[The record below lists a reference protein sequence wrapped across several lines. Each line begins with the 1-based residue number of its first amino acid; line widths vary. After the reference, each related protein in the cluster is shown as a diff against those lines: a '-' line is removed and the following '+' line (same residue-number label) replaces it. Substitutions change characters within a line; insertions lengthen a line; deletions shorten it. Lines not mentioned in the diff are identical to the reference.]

1 MVTWTMNDN
10 ERLKD
15 IVSKDLDVR
24 ASDETHDRM
33 RNIILA
39 AHEHS
44 QDTESARTLIWKR
57 SILMKNPIAKL
68 AVAAVIVGAVML
80 GMYIVTGS
88 VDGTATTIAQV
99 RAAMNET
106 DWMRMRNKSG
116 PEMAWYAFISKVQIA
131 VGEDGEIL
139 YLDFNAGKR
148 QVWKPGDDTI
158 YETPI
163 DETRQF
169 AGGVSGPS
177 GAIGSFFDTL
187 EDDDWRVTQEPG
199 DYDGRIVEVWTATR
213 DATASIVKMYVDAV
227 SKLPVALT
235 EGTNGSDGSIQIQ
248 KEVVFD
254 YPDNGPA
261 DIYEAGAPRSAEIRP
276 APED

>member
-15 IVSKDLDVR
+15 IISKDLDVR
-24 ASDETHDRM
+24 ASDETHDHM

-39 AHEHS
+39 AHEHA
-44 QDTESARTLIWKR
+44 QDTESAKKLIWKR
-57 SILMKNPIAKL
+57 SILMKNPIARL
-68 AVAAVIVGAVML
+68 AIAAAIIGAVML
-80 GMYIVTGS
+80 GMYVVTGS

-148 QVWKPGDDTI
+148 QVWKPGSDAI

-163 DETRQF
+163 DETREF
-169 AGGVSGPS
+169 AGGVNSPS
-177 GAIGSFFDTL
+177 SAIGSFLDSL
-187 EDDDWRVTQEPG
+187 EDDDWRVTQGPG
-199 DYDGRIVEVWTATR
+199 DYDGRAVEVWTATR
-213 DATASIVKMYVDAV
+213 KASASIVKMYVDAL

-235 EGTNGSDGSIQIQ
+235 EGTEGSDDPTRIQ

-254 YPDNGPA
+254 YPANGPA
-261 DIYEAGAPRSAEIRP
+261 DIYEAGAPRSAKIRP
-276 APED
+276 GPED